1 MSFKFFESSSDKYSS
16 QEEEKFSEEES
27 KKYYSSEYEDK
38 FKEYDQKDLFESLQ
52 EPVELKPLDL
62 SDSNTKI
69 EVKLSEADQDFV
81 FIEDNGHGTPLHRR
95 FKIHTNLDGT
105 HFDDRIVI
113 NDSDQFLPDWTE
125 GYDVQFEHVVFGHY
139 GNDTIINNS
148 SDHVYAFGEVGVDHY
163 VANGDSLMTID
174 TMEEG
179 ETFTFSGEFDQVGEE
194 RSFVT
199 FSNAAGKMQRFHLD
213 WGLQFEATETVDGM
227 IEVTAVAM

>member
-1 MSFKFFESSSDKYSS
+1 MAFKSFDSSSDKYSS

-62 SDSNTKI
+62 SELDTKI
-69 EVKLSEADQDFV
+69 EVQLSEVDQNFV
-81 FIEDNGHGTPLHRR
+81 FIEDNGHGTRSDKR
-95 FKIHTNLDGT
+95 FKIYTNLDGT

-113 NDSDQFLPDWTE
+113 NDSDQFVPEWAE
-125 GYDVQFEHVVFGHY
+125 GYDVQFEHAVFGHY

-174 TMEEG
+174 RMEEG
-179 ETFTFSGEFDQVGEE
+179 ETFTFSGEFNQVGEE
-194 RSFVT
+194 RSYVT

-213 WGLQFEATETVDGM
+213 GGLQFEAAETVDGM
-227 IEVTAVAM
+227 IVVTAVAI

>member
-1 MSFKFFESSSDKYSS
+1 MSFKSFESSSDKYSS
-16 QEEEKFSEEES
+16 QQEEKFSEEES

-62 SDSNTKI
+62 NDLNTKI
-69 EVKLSEADQDFV
+69 EVQLTEADQNFV
-81 FIEDNGHGTPLHRR
+81 FIEDIGHGDRR
-95 FKIHTNLDGT
+95 FTIHTNLDGT

-113 NDSDQFLPDWTE
+113 NDSDQFVPQWAE

-148 SDHVYAFGEVGVDHY
+148 SDHVYAFGEAGVDHY